1 MEPCTEI
8 AALLA
13 AADFCDGPQA
23 EFLRDTAD
31 AWYDSI
37 DELIYA
43 TGTPLAK
50 QHGVDGYYMRVTP
63 PETIEKK
70 GIGHLKIKMPNLSF
84 GSKHQKAIDIVS
96 PDALA
101 LVRFGLR
108 SADDPRIVA
117 TVR

>member
-1 MEPCTEI
+1 
-8 AALLA
+8 
-13 AADFCDGPQA
+13 
-23 EFLRDTAD
+23 
-31 AWYDSI
+31 
-37 DELIYA
+37 
-43 TGTPLAK
+43 
-50 QHGVDGYYMRVTP
+50 MRVTP

-70 GIGHLKIKMPNLSF
+70 GVGHLKIKLPNLPF

-117 TVR
+117 TVKVIDATLKHDTSTGPVWVRSSKDGYGEHADGSPYDGTGIGRG